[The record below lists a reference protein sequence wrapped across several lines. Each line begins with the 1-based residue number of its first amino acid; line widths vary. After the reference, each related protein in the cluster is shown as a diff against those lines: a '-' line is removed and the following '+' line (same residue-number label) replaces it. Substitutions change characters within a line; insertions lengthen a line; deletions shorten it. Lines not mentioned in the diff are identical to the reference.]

1 MSDDKSKGKFDHY
14 SHDQLYAMVA
24 NSKPERL
31 IDVGDALEEAFHALD
46 GISRDLKVYVTRVK
60 LEGEGG
66 QAFHKWG
73 EKMVMQT
80 TKLAYYVLAAG
91 AGMKLAGEG
100 LATTKSAMP
109 KPDMMCYA
117 DPEKDK
123 ARLKNRDEAAG
134 LMGALDNYYGVVG
147 VELGKLEEPTFGLP
161 PGIRDSHEDWAR
173 PYASTSSG
181 GDVASGGGGGVRRTD
196 FPNLAGPHGTGPGAA
211 AHYDAGDVSGRPGI
225 AAHVGPDT
233 QHPGVDAGVYRPPGT
248 NIDSVSTLPSP
259 DVTTRPEIP
268 LPASDSSR
276 HPTVISGP
284 SLPIGPS
291 IAPPKGL
298 SDSQGGIHP
307 GRGPMGG
314 GRTEAPAGT
323 FRPGTTPF
331 IGAKDGVVG
340 GTPSRPG
347 PGTGPGTGVPRIPR
361 GTVIGDERGSMGR
374 GPMAMGGFPG
384 MPGGGATGPGN
395 RAPGR
400 RLATEPG
407 GVTGVPRPQR
417 AGPSEFTPGGT
428 GLVRGGQGMAP
439 LPHFG
444 TAPTSEG
451 RRNARNRPEYLVE
464 DEETWTDG
472 RRHTVPPV
480 ID

>member
-161 PGIRDSHEDWAR
+161 PELKDSVGMREQGI
-173 PYASTSSG
+173 ASPSSG
-181 GDVASGGGGGVRRTD
+181 GSGVQGGGGGLRREA
-196 FPNLAGPHGTGPGAA
+196 FPNAMGTGGSASVLPHRAPEDAGGLLPGINVPTGSGAQLTPMPGA
-211 AHYDAGDVSGRPGI
+211 HNS
-225 AAHVGPDT
+225 
-233 QHPGVDAGVYRPPGT
+233 GT
-248 NIDSVSTLPSP
+248 NIDSIRTVPSP
-259 DVTTRPEIP
+259 DVVTRPDIP
-268 LPASDSSR
+268 LPPSDISR
-276 HPTVISGP
+276 HPTGPALPPP
-284 SLPIGPS
+284 SLGPNTGLPR
-291 IAPPKGL
+291 APYRGAGDTGPVPRFDMGKRPEGG
-298 SDSQGGIHP
+298 SAKPWPGSVPPARVRDGIVGGIP
-307 GRGPMGG
+307 ARPIAGSVAPNLPRGTVVGEERGSANRGPMG
-314 GRTEAPAGT
+314 A
-323 FRPGTTPF
+323 
-331 IGAKDGVVG
+331 
-340 GTPSRPG
+340 
-347 PGTGPGTGVPRIPR
+347 
-361 GTVIGDERGSMGR
+361 
-374 GPMAMGGFPG
+374 GGFAG
-384 MPGGGATGPGN
+384 MPGGGASGVRNPS
-395 RAPGR
+395 AGR

-407 GVTGVPRPQR
+407 GTAGAPRAQR
-417 AGPSEFTPGGT
+417 GGTSEFTPGGT
-428 GLVRGGQGMAP
+428 GLVRGGQGMGP
-439 LPHFG
+439 LPHTG
-444 TAPTSEG
+444 VPSA
-451 RRNARNRPEYLVE
+451 NDARLRSGKRPDYLLE
-464 DEETWTDG
+464 DEETWTAG
-472 RRHTVPPV
+472 RRDTVPPV
-480 ID
+480 IE